1 MKGCYLVTIYD
12 EEIFVYATENELIEI
27 STLDSD
33 SFAKF
38 PKDENVIDAKRCV
51 NFNKNK
57 RITEYNNIKF
67 LFDAPE
73 FEDIFEAQ
81 TNEEKLQMQIAIA
94 QHCRWNQNQS
104 RTEMFTE
111 CINVILDFF
120 NNSNKYPGY
129 NDKFRM
135 PTPEDIEIMKKKM
148 SDNK

>member
-1 MKGCYLVTIYD
+1 MKGCYLVTVCN

-38 PKDENVIDAKRCV
+38 PRDENVIDAKRCV
-51 NFNKNK
+51 HFDKHK
-57 RITEYNNIKF
+57 RITKYNNIKF

-73 FEDIFEAQ
+73 FENLFEAQ
-81 TNEEKLQMQIAIA
+81 TNEEKFQMQIAIA

-111 CINVILDFF
+111 CINVITEF
-120 NNSNKYPGY
+120 NDNNERYPGY
-129 NDKFRM
+129 DDKFRM
-135 PTPEDIEIMKKKM
+135 PTPEDIEIMKKRM